1 MATTLTSKGQV
12 TIPKPI
18 REYLGLDTGDA
29 VEFEFADDGSVRVR
43 GAGKRAGKARRNK
56 FGRLVGV
63 NRRGG
68 STDEL
73 MALLRGYDED
83 VSDPGFK

>member
-18 REYLGLDTGDA
+18 REYLGLDAGDA

-43 GAGKRAGKARRNK
+43 GADKRTSKAKRSK
-56 FGRLVGV
+56 FRRLVGV
-63 NRRGG
+63 NRRSG

-73 MALLRGYDED
+73 MAMLRGYDQD
-83 VSDPGFK
+83 AADPGFK

>member
-18 REYLGLDTGDA
+18 REYLGLDAGDG

-43 GAGKRAGKARRNK
+43 GADKPKPRATRSK
-56 FGRLVGV
+56 FARLVGV
-63 NRRGG
+63 NRRGVK
-68 STDEL
+68 TDEL
-73 MALLRGYDED
+73 MAMLRGYDED
-83 VSDPGFK
+83 VADPGLK

>member
-1 MATTLTSKGQV
+1 MATTRTSKGQV

-18 REYLGLDTGDA
+18 RDYLGLDAGDA

-43 GAGKRAGKARRNK
+43 GADKPAARARPGRFA
-56 FGRLVGV
+56 RLVGV

-68 STDEL
+68 RTAEL
-73 MALLRGYDED
+73 MAMLRGYDED
-83 VSDPGFK
+83 GADPGLK